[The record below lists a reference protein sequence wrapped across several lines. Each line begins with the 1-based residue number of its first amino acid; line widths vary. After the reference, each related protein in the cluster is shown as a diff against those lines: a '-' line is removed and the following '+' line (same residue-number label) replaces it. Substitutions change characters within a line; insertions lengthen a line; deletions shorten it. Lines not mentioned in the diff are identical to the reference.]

1 MNIVPIC
8 EKDFRQFWPEFEAII
23 QAQETYAYEP
33 NMTYQEAYTLWCEAP
48 QVCFVRFQPLS
59 SLLQSHDM

>member
-8 EKDFRQFWPEFEAII
+8 EKDFRQFWPEFEAIV

-33 NMTYQEAYTLWCEAP
+33 HL
-48 QVCFVRFQPLS
+48 
-59 SLLQSHDM
+59 